1 MVSNPIRL
9 GLPYNMDIFG
19 SKKRQTHREN
29 STLRRRQL
37 LGDPPVFKE
46 TQKLHTRTHT
56 WGKRNTGY
64 LLSISQ
70 NPISDHQCL
79 LSNLPSVYFYQAT
92 RAHEGNLKVFT
103 VLISMKIQWVET
115 KWVHLVEYQLPLK
128 LVLARELNDSLAF
141 QNDGGCQS
149 PFLLHWQ

>member
-1 MVSNPIRL
+1 MVPNPIRL

-37 LGDPPVFKE
+37 LGDTPVFKE

-56 WGKRNTGY
+56 WGMRNMGY
-64 LLSISQ
+64 YLS
-70 NPISDHQCL
+70 L
-79 LSNLPSVYFYQAT
+79 RTPSVTINACWVICLVCPSTRPT

-103 VLISMKIQWVET
+103 VLISMMIQWVET
-115 KWVHLVEYQLPLK
+115 KWVHLVEYQLSLK
-128 LVLARELNDSLAF
+128 LVLARELNDLLAF
-141 QNDGGCQS
+141 QNDGGCKS